1 MTEIAKKQISNGPK
15 TLLKTKV
22 DLSKYKIVYVCTL
35 VWWSKMCVPVKN
47 FLSENDFSDKTIF
60 PFIIHGGSGNV
71 KLLAIY
77 KNLLQKQKLKRFLR
91 YIEKEIQRRMKN

>member
-35 VWWSKMCVPVKN
+35 VWWSKICVPVKN

-60 PFIIHGGSGNV
+60 PFIIHGGSGECKIV
-71 KLLAIY
+71 SYI
-77 KNLLQKQKLKRFLR
+77 QKFAPKA
-91 YIEKEIQRRMKN
+91 EVKEIFAVY